1 MLNVYDREEG
11 GVRRREFLLWGAGL
25 AALAAG
31 CGADPRPLGVPLSLV
46 VPAVVGGHD
55 DPFARELRRVVTE
68 RGLARAAAVT
78 ACEGDKAS
86 IKDFTRGAGR
96 GRLLVAGPALVN
108 TAGTAPLARMAGEWS
123 VVVAPM
129 GSRLR
134 DFDGLA
140 AALRKSTGSILMG
153 GRAYGGA
160 DHVLC
165 GLVAKGLGADAR
177 LVDFAAFPGKDGLL
191 GALLDGRVA
200 AGVGGVAQF
209 APQIRAGR
217 VRALAVSSPE
227 RLPEVDAPTLMESG
241 VRLVHAD
248 WRGLL
253 ASDSLR
259 EDDRAHLL
267 DICRGVGASAE
278 WSAACRRHLWTQLY
292 LDGPDFADWL
302 RVESTRARDVL
313 TDLGLKQ

>member
-1 MLNVYDREEG
+1 M
-11 GVRRREFLLWGAGL
+11 RRREFLLWGAGL

-31 CGADPRPLGVPLSLV
+31 CGAGPRPLGVPLSLV

-55 DPFARELRRVVTE
+55 DGFAQELRRVVTR
-68 RGLARAAAVT
+68 RGLARAVDVT
-78 ACEGDKAS
+78 TCDGDKAS
-86 IKDFTRGAGR
+86 IKDFTRGASR
-96 GRLLVAGPALVN
+96 GRMLVAGPALVN
-108 TAGTAPLARMAGEWS
+108 LSGTVPLARMAGEWS

-140 AALRKSTGSILMG
+140 AALRRSAGSVLMG
-153 GRAYGGA
+153 GRGHGGA

-165 GLVAKGLGADAR
+165 GLIAKGLGADAR
-177 LVDFAAFPGKDGLL
+177 LVDYAAFPSEGDLL

-200 AGVGGVAQF
+200 AGVGGVAQL

-241 VRLVHAD
+241 VRLIHAD

-253 ASDSLR
+253 VSDSLR

-267 DICRGVGASAE
+267 DVCRSVGASDDWTA
-278 WSAACRRHLWTQLY
+278 SCRRHLWAPLY
-292 LDGPDFADWL
+292 LDGPDFDDWL
-302 RVESTRARDVL
+302 RVESARARDVL